1 MRNLVAKYAQK
12 SGAGKHRKK
21 GQHDKRD
28 TTMRCASCDV
38 ILSDY
43 EASIRSVFSREYV
56 SMCKHCLKTIKNDC
70 IAVGNINL
78 MSDLDYLNGAA
89 DEAENGLADD
99 SDPFAADGYNDRYYD
114 R

>member
-12 SGAGKHRKK
+12 SGAGRHKRKE
-21 GQHDKRD
+21 QHDKRD
-28 TTMRCASCDV
+28 TTMRCAACDV

-70 IAVGNINL
+70 VAVGNINL
-78 MSDLDYLNGAA
+78 MSDLD
-89 DEAENGLADD
+89 DISEAVDD
-99 SDPFAADGYNDRYYD
+99 LEKDSDDPFAADGYNDHYYD

>member
-56 SMCKHCLKTIKNDC
+56 SMCKHCLKTIKTDC
-70 IAVGNINL
+70 VAVGNINL
-78 MSDLDYLNGAA
+78 MSDLD
-89 DEAENGLADD
+89 DISEAVDD
-99 SDPFAADGYNDRYYD
+99 LEKDSDDPFAADGYNDHYYD

>member
-1 MRNLVAKYAQK
+1 MRNFVAKNAQR
-12 SGAGKHRKK
+12 SGAGRHKRKE
-21 GQHDKRD
+21 QHDKRD
-28 TTMRCASCDV
+28 TTMRCAACDV

-70 IAVGNINL
+70 VAVGNINL
-78 MSDLDYLNGAA
+78 MSDLD
-89 DEAENGLADD
+89 DISEAVDD
-99 SDPFAADGYNDRYYD
+99 LEKDSDDPFAADGFNDHYYD

>member
-28 TTMRCASCDV
+28 TTMRCRACDV

-43 EASIRSVFSREYV
+43 ESSIRSVFSREYV

-78 MSDLDYLNGAA
+78 MSDLD
-89 DEAENGLADD
+89 DISEAVDD
-99 SDPFAADGYNDRYYD
+99 PEKDSDDPFAADGFNDHYYD